1 MTGPALKISGGSSL
15 SRVFVLSVLMISFSG
30 GSAAPAAEPVS
41 FSRDIRPLLSDRCFA
56 CHGPDRKRRKKK
68 LRLDLGFEDARKVI
82 SPGKPLESELLE
94 RITAEDPDD
103 RMPPLDSGKKQLSAA
118 EKDLFRRWISEGA
131 RFDLHWA
138 YVKPGRP
145 QLPKTDG
152 NGWARNPVDRF
163 IAAEHEKM
171 DLAPSPEADRR
182 TLLRRLHFDLT
193 GLPPT
198 PAELDAFLADKG
210 ARAYEERVE
219 RLLASPHFGERL
231 AIYWLDLVRYA
242 DSAGYHSDPTI
253 NISPYRDYV
262 IEAFNSNKPFD
273 RFTIEQ
279 LAGDLLPGAS
289 METRVASGYNRL
301 NKTTDEGGA
310 QPKEY
315 LAKYAA
321 DRVRTT
327 SAVWMGVT
335 MGCAECHDHKFDP
348 FTMKDFYSFAAFF
361 ADLKEVGHYGGS
373 PRPPELQVPVGRLKA
388 RWAALGKELEEL
400 EKAPGG
406 DKKRLQQLRKERG
419 NLQKDFTKT
428 LVSQAVKP
436 RVMRVLPRGNWLDD
450 SGEVVEP
457 AIPEFLGS
465 LGGKKGRAT
474 RLDLARWF
482 VREDNPLTSRVF
494 VNRLWKLY
502 FGSGISSRLD
512 DVGAQGEWPRHPEL
526 LDWLAIEFMESG
538 WDIKHMV
545 RLLLTSSSYRQ
556 SSLMTDKLQEL
567 DPYNRLVARQSRY
580 RVEAELVRDAA
591 LFISG
596 LLVEEIGGRSVKPY
610 QPAGYWKHLN
620 FPKRKWQ
627 HDKGSSQYRRG
638 VYTHWQRTFLHPSL
652 LAFDAPSREECTAE
666 RMVSNT
672 PQAALALLNDPTYV
686 EAARAFAQN
695 IVFLGG
701 ESVDEKLDWAF
712 RQALSR
718 RPSADERAILRN
730 LLEAHRKQYL
740 ADSKAADALLGVGL
754 SSRPEGSGGQKA
766 ELAAWTSISRVIL
779 NLSETITRN

>member
-30 GSAAPAAEPVS
+30 GRAAPAAEPVS

-348 FTMKDFYSFAAFF
+348 FTTKDFYSFAAFF

-754 SSRPEGSGGQKA
+754 SGRPEGSGGQKA

>member
-1 MTGPALKISGGSSL
+1 MTGSARGIPGGFSQPGFV
-15 SRVFVLSVLMISFSG
+15 VFILLLFLCT
-30 GSAAPAAEPVS
+30 SAASAVDPVS
-41 FSRDIRPLLSDRCFA
+41 FSRDIRPLLADRCFA

-68 LRLDLGFEDARKVI
+68 LRLDLGIKETRRVI
-82 SPGKPLESELLE
+82 SPGKPLDSELLK

-103 RMPPLDSGKKQLSAA
+103 LMPPLDSGKKQLSLA
-118 EKDLFRRWISEGA
+118 EKELFRRWIDDGA

-145 QLPKTDG
+145 QPPKAGAED
-152 NGWARNPVDRF
+152 WVRNPVDRF
-163 IAAEHEKM
+163 ISAAHEKRG
-171 DLAPSPEADRR
+171 LSPSPEADRR
-182 TLLRRLHFDLT
+182 TLLRRLHLDLT

-198 PAELDAFLADKG
+198 PAELDAFLADKRP
-210 ARAYEERVE
+210 RAYEAQVE

-262 IEAFNSNKPFD
+262 IAAFNSNKPFD
-273 RFTIEQ
+273 RFTLEQ
-279 LAGDLLPGAS
+279 LAGDLLPDAS

-310 QPKEY
+310 QAKEY

-327 SAVWMGVT
+327 SSVWMGVT

-361 ADLKEVGHYGGS
+361 ADLKEVGHYSGS
-373 PRPPELQVPVGRLKA
+373 PRPPELQVPTGRLKA
-388 RWAALGKELEEL
+388 RWLALEDELRKL
-400 EKAPGG
+400 EQSADG
-406 DKKRLQQLRKERG
+406 DKKRLEQLKKERG
-419 NLQKDFTKT
+419 ELQKSFTRT

-450 SGEVVEP
+450 TGEVVEP
-457 AIPEFLGS
+457 AIPEFLGR
-465 LGGKKGRAT
+465 LEVKGRAT

-482 VREDNPLTSRVF
+482 VSKDNPLTARVF

-502 FGSGISSRLD
+502 FGAGISSRLD

-526 LDWLAIEFMESG
+526 LDWLALEFIDSG
-538 WDIKHMV
+538 WDIKRMI
-545 RLLLTSSSYRQ
+545 RLLVTSSAYRQ
-556 SSLMTDKLQEL
+556 SSLLTGKLREL

-591 LFISG
+591 LYISG
-596 LLVEEIGGRSVKPY
+596 LLVDEIGGRSVKPY
-610 QPAGYWKHLN
+610 QPEGYWKHLN

-627 HDKGSSQYRRG
+627 HDKGSGQYRRG

-652 LAFDAPSREECTAE
+652 LAFDAPSREECIAE

-695 IVFLGG
+695 IAFLGG

-712 RQALSR
+712 RRALSR
-718 RPSADERAILRN
+718 RPSMAEREILN
-730 LLEAHRKQYL
+730 KLLAAHRKQYL
-740 ADSKAADALLGVGL
+740 ADGKAADALLGVGL
-754 SSRPEGSGGQKA
+754 SNRPEGAGDEKA
-766 ELAAWTSISRVIL
+766 DLAAWTSLSRVIL

>member
-1 MTGPALKISGGSSL
+1 MTGPALKVSGGSGL
-15 SRVFVLSVLMISFSG
+15 SRTFVLSALMISFLEG
-30 GSAAPAAEPVS
+30 GAVSAVEPVS

-68 LRLDLGFEDARKVI
+68 LRLDLGFKEARKVI
-82 SPGKPLESELLE
+82 SPGKPLESELIE

-103 RMPPLDSGKKQLSAA
+103 RMPPLDSGKKQLKAA

-138 YVKPGRP
+138 YVRPGRP
-145 QLPKTDG
+145 EPPKTG
-152 NGWARNPVDRF
+152 GQGWARNPVDRF
-163 IAAEHEKM
+163 IAAAHEKM
-171 DLAPSPEADRR
+171 GLAPSPEADRR

-210 ARAYEERVE
+210 PRAYEEQVE

-327 SAVWMGVT
+327 SAVWMGAT

-373 PRPPELQVPVGRLKA
+373 PRPPELQVPVGRLGE
-388 RWAALGKELEEL
+388 RWAALEKEIEEL
-400 EKAPGG
+400 RMARP
-406 DKKRLQQLRKERG
+406 LPLR
-419 NLQKDFTKT
+419 
-428 LVSQAVKP
+428 A
-436 RVMRVLPRGNWLDD
+436 
-450 SGEVVEP
+450 
-457 AIPEFLGS
+457 
-465 LGGKKGRAT
+465 
-474 RLDLARWF
+474 
-482 VREDNPLTSRVF
+482 
-494 VNRLWKLY
+494 
-502 FGSGISSRLD
+502 
-512 DVGAQGEWPRHPEL
+512 DV
-526 LDWLAIEFMESG
+526 IE
-538 WDIKHMV
+538 
-545 RLLLTSSSYRQ
+545 
-556 SSLMTDKLQEL
+556 
-567 DPYNRLVARQSRY
+567 A
-580 RVEAELVRDAA
+580 
-591 LFISG
+591 
-596 LLVEEIGGRSVKPY
+596 
-610 QPAGYWKHLN
+610 
-620 FPKRKWQ
+620 
-627 HDKGSSQYRRG
+627 
-638 VYTHWQRTFLHPSL
+638 
-652 LAFDAPSREECTAE
+652 
-666 RMVSNT
+666 
-672 PQAALALLNDPTYV
+672 
-686 EAARAFAQN
+686 
-695 IVFLGG
+695 
-701 ESVDEKLDWAF
+701 
-712 RQALSR
+712 
-718 RPSADERAILRN
+718 
-730 LLEAHRKQYL
+730 
-740 ADSKAADALLGVGL
+740 
-754 SSRPEGSGGQKA
+754 
-766 ELAAWTSISRVIL
+766 
-779 NLSETITRN
+779 

>member
-1 MTGPALKISGGSSL
+1 MTGPDRKIPGGFGL
-15 SRVFVLSVLMISFSG
+15 SRTFVLSAWMILFLE
-30 GSAAPAAEPVS
+30 GSAASAAEPVN

-68 LRLDLGFEDARKVI
+68 LRLDLGLEEARKVI
-82 SPGKPLESELLE
+82 SPGKPLKSELLG

-103 RMPPLDSGKKQLSAA
+103 LMPPLDSGKKQLSAA

-145 QLPKTDG
+145 EPPKVSRK
-152 NGWARNPVDRF
+152 GWARNPVDHF
-163 IAAEHEKM
+163 IATTHEKM
-171 DLAPSPEADRR
+171 GLAPSPEADRR

-210 ARAYEERVE
+210 PRAYDQQVE

-273 RFTIEQ
+273 RFTLEQ
-279 LAGDLLPGAS
+279 LAGDLLPDAS

-348 FTMKDFYSFAAFF
+348 FTTKDFYSFAAFF

-373 PRPPELQVPVGRLKA
+373 SRPPELQVPVGRLKA
-388 RWAALGKELEEL
+388 RWAALKKEIEEL
-400 EKAPGG
+400 EKAPNG
-406 DKKRLQQLRKERG
+406 DKNRLQQLQKEKG
-419 NLQKDFTKT
+419 GLQKSFTKT

-450 SGEVVEP
+450 SGEVVVP
-457 AIPEFLGS
+457 AIPKFLGS
-465 LGGKKGRAT
+465 LGVKEGRAT

-482 VREDNPLTSRVF
+482 VQKDNPLTARVF

-502 FGSGISSRLD
+502 FGSGISSHLD
-512 DVGAQGEWPRHPEL
+512 DVGVQGEWPRHPEL
-526 LDWLAIEFMESG
+526 LDWLALEFMESG
-538 WDIKHMV
+538 WDIKHMI
-545 RLLLTSSSYRQ
+545 RLLVTSSSYRQ
-556 SSLMTDKLQEL
+556 SSLMTDRLQEL
-567 DPYNRLVARQSRY
+567 DPYNRLIARQSRY
-580 RVEAELVRDAA
+580 RVAAELVRDAA

-596 LLVEEIGGRSVKPY
+596 LLVDEVGGRSVKPY

-638 VYTHWQRTFLHPSL
+638 IYTHWQRTFLHPSL

-695 IVFLGG
+695 ISFLGG
-701 ESVDEKLDWAF
+701 ESVDERLDWAF

-718 RPSADERAILRN
+718 KPSADERAILRK
-730 LLEAHRKQYL
+730 LLEAHRKQYR
-740 ADSKAADALLGVGL
+740 ADSKAADALLAVGL
-754 SSRPEGSGGQKA
+754 TNRPEGSGGEKA